1 MSRQIRQNELHRR
14 RTRHWRLK
22 RLREQYARSKTAAEK
37 EQILQKVARVAPT
50 ASKEQFLAAVKTKS
64 IPSPRS

>member
-1 MSRQIRQNELHRR
+1 MSRQVRQNELHRQRAR
-14 RTRHWRLK
+14 RWRLR

-37 EQILQKVARVAPT
+37 EQILQKASRVAPT

-64 IPSPRS
+64 